1 MRRPKLL
8 TNWWLRAA
16 YILFCTGVGAGIAV
30 VARLP
35 LALMVG
41 LCAGLAL
48 LRIAQDARK
57 PN

>member
-1 MRRPKLL
+1 MRPKLL
-8 TNWWLRAA
+8 TSWWLRAA

-35 LALMVG
+35 IAVMVC

-48 LRIAQDARK
+48 LRIAHDARK

>member
-1 MRRPKLL
+1 MRPKLL
-8 TNWWLRAA
+8 TNWWLHAA
-16 YILFCTGVGAGIAV
+16 YILFCIGVGAGIAS

-35 LALMVG
+35 FALMVG
-41 LCAGLAL
+41 LCARYAL